1 MPQFTT
7 FRRARAYFN
16 RIRHDSDSNGMWF
29 VERINGL
36 RLFISQDEP
45 ITSEDDLQ
53 HKLQNLFR
61 SFGFQENLDE
71 IPEGYLVTFE
81 RSRW

>member
-16 RIRHDSDSNGMWF
+16 RICHDSDSNGMWF

-61 SFGFQENLDE
+61 SFGFQENLNE
-71 IPEGYLVTFE
+71 IPEGYHVTFE

>member
-16 RIRHDSDSNGMWF
+16 QIRHDSDSNGMWF
-29 VERINGL
+29 VEKIHGL
-36 RLFISQDEP
+36 RLWISPDEP
-45 ITSEDDLQ
+45 ILTEEELQ
-53 HKLQNLFR
+53 DKLQNLFR

-71 IPEGYLVTFE
+71 IPDGYIVTFE
-81 RSRW
+81 RPRW